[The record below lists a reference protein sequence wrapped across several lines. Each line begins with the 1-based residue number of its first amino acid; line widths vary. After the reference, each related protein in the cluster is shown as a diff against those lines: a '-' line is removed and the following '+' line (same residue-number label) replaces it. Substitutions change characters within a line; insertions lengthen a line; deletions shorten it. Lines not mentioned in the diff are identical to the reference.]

1 MPEIA
6 LTHPPKYPV
15 KLAGYDIIGRL
26 PEGKRMWALLYMTQS
41 ASTGERRVIKIS
53 DLNRVN
59 AEFGALEEFNC
70 PQVVKACLKDEL
82 TITSWDNDVKK
93 IPQTAF
99 FMMEF
104 LEGETLGDIVGR
116 HDQETITSPII
127 DPKEAVDQ
135 MFKICEA
142 LLPFWLK
149 GHLHGDIK
157 PLNIMALPGRGWVLF
172 DFVLGALYEHDF
184 SKDRIGMTA
193 GYMPH
198 DIFGKKPDYKTD
210 LFAIGITMA
219 RTILGLK
226 FKRYFKQF
234 SESLSFYDYRG
245 GFFDFY
251 SHDPFSS
258 PLMPQPLQDFIKTV
272 SNYDPE
278 KRISDPNLFLK
289 ELGEV
294 RRKLF
299 AG

>member
-1 MPEIA
+1 MLPDTRS
-6 LTHPPKYPV
+6 LGGCPK
-15 KLAGYDIIGRL
+15 GR
-26 PEGKRMWALLYMTQS
+26 ERALLYMTQS

-82 TITSWDNDVKK
+82 TITSWDDDLAK

-104 LEGETLGDIVGR
+104 LDGEEIIAIVVKAISEAR
-116 HDQETITSPII
+116 IRNENIVNPII
-127 DPKEAVDQ
+127 DPKEVVDQ
-135 MFKICEA
+135 MFKLCEA

-149 GHLHGDIK
+149 GYFHGDIK
-157 PLNIMALPGRGWVLF
+157 PENIIHVPERGWVLY
-172 DFVLGALYEHDF
+172 DFLVGALYECGVLNNNRGGG
-184 SKDRIGMTA
+184 SA
-193 GYMPH
+193 GYMLPEL
-198 DIFGKKPDYKTD
+198 FSMKQDYKRD
-210 LFAIGITMA
+210 LFSVGISMT
-219 RTILGLK
+219 RIITGFGIN
-226 FKRYFKQF
+226 RYFKVFGRTNLPDDLKEGYGRMFGDDLF
-234 SESLSFYDYRG
+234 SN
-245 GFFDFY
+245 
-251 SHDPFSS
+251 
-258 PLMPQPLQDFIKTV
+258 PLIPVPLQAFIKTV
-272 SNYDPE
+272 SHQNPE